1 MSEEEGPPRLARSMW
16 KRFAAAMAIVFTLT
30 AAGSATAVLLEV
42 DSTLDAFFSASPP
55 LRVAPGVL
63 DDVDAGRPQTILVL
77 GSDRRWDDRQTGKPG
92 RSDTI
97 ILVRLDPD
105 QEATAVLNIPRDFK
119 VTYRRRDGSEYSDK
133 INAAYEKGGPTGTL
147 RKVKE
152 VMQEVD
158 GEPFPIHHVVNINF
172 GAFTEGVDEL
182 GCFYVDVDRRY
193 FNDNQPPYQS
203 PTNYATIDLKPG
215 YQKLCGQDS
224 LDFVRFRHLDTD
236 IVRGARQQ
244 HYLGQAKDQ
253 LGVARLFSNRRRL
266 LRVFG
271 EYTDTDIADHEAILR
286 LLRLTYDSSRNPL
299 RRVKFPATISDSP
312 NASYVLASDADLAK
326 MKRRFLAAQ
335 STPGAKGETRP
346 RRSAPAPSA
355 PPRQPDG
362 APAPGLE
369 RTPQEVEDA
378 AIVAAGK
385 LPFAVH
391 VPKWMKRLS
400 TFADGYQGEDRFRTY
415 DLYDTGRRR
424 HRAYRLTLA
433 AAGNG
438 EYYGVEG
445 TTWKDAPIVREPDE
459 VRGRFLLFKDGG
471 RLRHVAWK
479 TDDAVYWVANTL
491 LRSLSN
497 RQMLGLARSAAATR
511 VRAAR

>member
-1 MSEEEGPPRLARSMW
+1 MNDEPPRLARGMF
-16 KRFAAAMAIVFTLT
+16 KRFAAAMAIVFALT

-42 DSTLDAFFSASPP
+42 DSTLEAFLSVNPP
-55 LRVAPGVL
+55 LDVAPGVL

-77 GSDRRWDDRQTGKPG
+77 GSDRRWDDRRTGKPG

-97 ILVRLDPD
+97 ILVRLDPEQD
-105 QEATAVLNIPRDFK
+105 ATAILNVPRDFK
-119 VTYRRRDGSEYSDK
+119 VTYRRRDGSTYADK
-133 INAAYEKGGPTGTL
+133 INAAYEKGGPTATV

-152 VMQEVD
+152 VMQGVD
-158 GEPFPIHHVVNINF
+158 DEPFPIHHVVNINF
-172 GAFTEGVDEL
+172 GAFTEGVDRL

-193 FNDNQPPYQS
+193 FNDNQPPYAS

-271 EYTDTDIADHEAILR
+271 EYTDTDIADQTAILR
-286 LLRLTYDSSRNPL
+286 LLKLAYESSRNPL

-312 NASYVLASDADLAK
+312 NASYVLASDRSLAR
-326 MKRRFLAAQ
+326 MKRRFLAAE

-346 RRSAPAPSA
+346 RPEPPRRPRPAPRRPA
-355 PPRQPDG
+355 GG

-369 RTPQEVEDA
+369 RAPQEVEDA
-378 AIVAAGK
+378 AIVAAGRM
-385 LPFAVH
+385 PFPVH
-391 VPKWMKRLS
+391 APKWMRTGS
-400 TFADGYQGEDRFRTY
+400 TFADGFQGEDRLRTY
-415 DLYDTGRRR
+415 DLYDTERRR
-424 HRAYRLTLA
+424 HRAYRLTFA
-433 AAGNG
+433 APGNG
-438 EYYGVEG
+438 EYYGVQG
-445 TTWKDAPIVREPDE
+445 TGWKDAPVVRDPDE
-459 VRGRFLLFKDGG
+459 VRGRFLLFRDGE
-471 RLRHVAWK
+471 RLRHVAWVG
-479 TDDAVYWVANTL
+479 DEAVYWVSNTL

-497 RQMLGLARSAAATR
+497 AQMLGLARSAAATR
-511 VRAAR
+511 ARAAS